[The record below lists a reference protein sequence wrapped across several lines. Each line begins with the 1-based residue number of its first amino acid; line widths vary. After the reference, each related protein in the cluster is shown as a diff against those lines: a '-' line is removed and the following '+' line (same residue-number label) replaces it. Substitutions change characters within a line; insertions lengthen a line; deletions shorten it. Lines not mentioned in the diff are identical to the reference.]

1 MLSLKPGDAG
11 EPLARRTGH
20 SFLQLGVTMLE
31 LAVVVAIVAILAGLA
46 MPNFSTWI
54 QNSQIRSTADAIQNG
69 LQLARADAV
78 RRNTVVRFQLTSSL
92 GANCAL
98 STTSANWVISL
109 DDPSGLCASAPIDD
123 AFPASDTTNNPAPRI
138 IEMRAA
144 TEGSGNSVIAAGQS
158 TVVFNALGRVSPV
171 PANTIS
177 INISN
182 PTGGA
187 CVSASPS
194 GPMRCL
200 RVDISTS
207 GRIRMCDPAFAS
219 TDPRGC

>member
-1 MLSLKPGDAG
+1 
-11 EPLARRTGH
+11 
-20 SFLQLGVTMLE
+20 MLE

-54 QNSQIRSTADAIQNG
+54 QNSQIRTTAEAIQNG
-69 LQLARADAV
+69 LQLARAEAV
-78 RRNTVVRFQLTSSL
+78 RRNTPIRFQLTGSVTAS
-92 GANCAL
+92 CAL
-98 STTSANWVISL
+98 STTGANWVISL
-109 DDPSGLCASAPIDD
+109 DDPSGLCASALIND
-123 AFPASDTTNNPAPRI
+123 AFPASDTANNPAPRI
-138 IEMRAA
+138 VQMRAA
-144 TEGSGNSVIAAGQS
+144 TEGSGNAVVAAS
-158 TVVFNALGRVSPV
+158 DNPVVFNALGRVTPV
-171 PANTIS
+171 PANAIS

-182 PTGGA
+182 PAGGA

-200 RVDISTS
+200 RVDVSTS